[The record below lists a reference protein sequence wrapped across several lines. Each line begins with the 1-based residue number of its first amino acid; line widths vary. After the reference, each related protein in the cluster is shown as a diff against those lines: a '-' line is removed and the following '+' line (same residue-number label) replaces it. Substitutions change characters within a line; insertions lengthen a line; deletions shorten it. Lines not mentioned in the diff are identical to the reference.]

1 MQIFTADRKKRAK
14 VGGGVKEAE
23 LKDGLGCNVLGLQ
36 GPTSRPVSLHLHTVF
51 KCPSHFLLIT
61 PVSMYPRGCATR
73 VWPRVD
79 LVRWLS
85 C

>member
-14 VGGGVKEAE
+14 WGVKEAE
-23 LKDGLGCNVLGLQ
+23 LKDGPGCNVLGCKDPLP
-36 GPTSRPVSLHLHTVF
+36 GLCLSTSTVF
-51 KCPSHFLLIT
+51 KCSSHFLLIT
-61 PVSMYPRGCATR
+61 PGSVYPRGCATR